1 MVGTVFPRIK
11 LKDLMEIEILIVPE
25 KVRNLNEKR
34 KPIDSLMLFRFIII
48 GILFL

>member
-25 KVRNLNEKR
+25 RELETLYEKQR
-34 KPIDSLMLFRFIII
+34 YR
-48 GILFL
+48 